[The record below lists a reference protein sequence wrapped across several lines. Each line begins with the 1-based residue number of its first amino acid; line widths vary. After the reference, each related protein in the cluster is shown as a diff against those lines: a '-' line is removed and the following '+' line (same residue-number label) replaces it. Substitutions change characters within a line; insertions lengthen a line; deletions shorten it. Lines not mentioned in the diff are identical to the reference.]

1 MTHVYSHNHVSHF
14 TIFFLKR
21 NLDEEFHIFE
31 FNGKNITKI

>member
-1 MTHVYSHNHVSHF
+1 MSTVITMFHILHF
-14 TIFFLKR
+14 FFLKR